1 MTLLYKPKQPSLL
14 VSYMLCFIVFI
25 VFSALKYSS
34 NNEKKHA
41 KNDYYKDKAA
51 KNLGDSLDVLLN
63 QIRQSF
69 AGKEL
74 DLTLGVVKDGHVF
87 LKKNYGYANPETK
100 TPFSDR
106 TQIYIASTS
115 KSLTGTLAA
124 ILDRKGIIKL
134 NGTIADYLPG
144 FNFDDQ
150 KIHPDKITIR
160 SLITH
165 THGIKNNDAVV
176 WTAFIGIRSTEQLLE
191 MLRKRSSA
199 LPDDRFNY
207 SNLGP
212 VIYAMIVEKHLG
224 KPWQQ
229 VMDEQLF
236 RPLDM
241 KKTTAYVS
249 KANAKYISYVIDD
262 SEGTL
267 KSVFDKADNSMS
279 AAGGHLTTVTDL
291 LKYLQFFMS
300 GGKSVPGIL
309 SNDEITVATSA
320 IVPQKNRYQSYD
332 RFGYGLGWEQSLFNG
347 EQLVSRFGGYSGI
360 SSHLSFMKDQKI
372 GVVVLSNKK
381 GMEALAHLVA
391 NYIYNSLLN
400 KDNKHRIVKENLA
413 SLQNNFA
420 SDVLETKEITDAID
434 KKIAID
440 KKLSGLYDGGEKSG
454 TMEINN
460 TGEISWGNLK
470 GQLHLLTDST
480 GLINFRTM
488 LRSFSVKKE
497 NNVIVGVYSNDRY
510 FKLLK

>member
-1 MTLLYKPKQPSLL
+1 MMLLRKLKQPLL
-14 VSYMLCFIVFI
+14 LSFYVLCFIVFAA
-25 VFSALKYSS
+25 FTGPSA
-34 NNEKKHA
+34 NHKKQTR
-41 KNDYYKDKAA
+41 NDYYKDKAA
-51 KNLGDSLDVLLN
+51 RNLSDSLDVLLN
-63 QIRQSF
+63 QIRCSF
-69 AGKEL
+69 GGKEP

-87 LKKNYGYANPETK
+87 LKKNYGYANPETN

-134 NGTIADYLPG
+134 DGTIADYLPG

-150 KIHPDKITIR
+150 KIHPDKISIR

-191 MLRKRSSA
+191 LLKKRSTA
-199 LPDDRFNY
+199 LPDHSFNY
-207 SNLGP
+207 SNLGS
-212 VIYAMIVEKHLG
+212 VIYAIIVEKRLR

-229 VMDEQLF
+229 VMDDQLF
-236 RPLDM
+236 QPLGM
-241 KKTTAYVS
+241 KKTSAYVS
-249 KANAKYISYVIDD
+249 KADAKYISYVIDD
-262 SEGTL
+262 SEGAL

-300 GGKSVPGIL
+300 NGNSVPGVL
-309 SNDEITVATSA
+309 GKKEIAIATSA
-320 IVPQKNRYQSYD
+320 IVPQKNRYQSYE
-332 RFGYGLGWEQSLFNG
+332 RFGYGLGWEQSVFNG

-391 NYIYNSLLN
+391 NYIYNSLLD
-400 KDNKHRIVKENLA
+400 KDNKYSIAKENLI
-413 SLQNNFA
+413 SLQKNFE
-420 SDVLETKEITDAID
+420 SDALETKEIMEVID
-434 KKIAID
+434 KKTAMD
-440 KKLSGLYDGGEKSG
+440 KKLSGQYDGAEKSG
-454 TMEINN
+454 SMEINN
-460 TGEISWGNLK
+460 AGEVSWGNLK

-488 LRSFSVKKE
+488 LRSFSVKRKK
-497 NNVIVGVYSNDRY
+497 NVIVGVYSNDRY
-510 FKLLK
+510 FKRLQ